1 MSLDHLLSSIDAEIS
16 RLQRARTLL
25 AGNGTGTRNTSSRLT
40 ASHVPKTA
48 RRKRVLSAEGRKRI
62 AEAQR
67 KRWAAQK
74 KAAGST
80 K

>member
-1 MSLDHLLSSIDAEIS
+1 MSLDHLLFAIDGEIT
-16 RLQRARTLL
+16 RLQQARALL
-25 AGNGTGTRNTSSRLT
+25 AGTST
-40 ASHVPKTA
+40 ASRDGKPA
-48 RRKRVLSAEGRKRI
+48 APSERRVRRRLSAEARARI

-74 KAAGST
+74 KAAT

>member
-1 MSLDHLLSSIDAEIS
+1 MSLDHLLFAIDAEIT
-16 RLQRARTLL
+16 RLQQARALL
-25 AGNGTGTRNTSSRLT
+25 AGTSRGSRDGKPP
-40 ASHVPKTA
+40 APSAPKRRG
-48 RRKRVLSAEGRKRI
+48 RRKLSAEARKRI

-74 KAAGST
+74 AAA